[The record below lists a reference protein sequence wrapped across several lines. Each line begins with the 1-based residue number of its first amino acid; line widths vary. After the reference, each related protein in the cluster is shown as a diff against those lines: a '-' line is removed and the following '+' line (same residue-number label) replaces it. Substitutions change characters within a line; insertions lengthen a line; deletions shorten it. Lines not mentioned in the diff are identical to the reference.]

1 MSPELRAELERLAGI
16 PAKVD
21 ELLAAEQRSDARRDA
36 WVSERLVAQIAAAA
50 ETERGRGLI
59 EPGMEL
65 DQIPLLERAELRE
78 RFAELRRAGAEP
90 VALRRTSGSTGRP
103 VRALHGPETI
113 GYAAAARLR
122 QLAWFG
128 LEPADHPQ
136 LNMRIA
142 AAAEEPVLWRD
153 ERSVPLFWLNPY
165 RLDGDGLAAAHSEL
179 LAAGGVRL
187 AGAESSLLLAWAR
200 LYGQSD
206 CDPRELGLRLLIAGG
221 EMTEPDHRRIPAEVF
236 GCPVAELYGSHELG
250 IIAAECPGGSL
261 HVAEEAV
268 VVELLGPDGD
278 EVGAGEHGEVV
289 VTLLHNTEMPIL
301 RYRLGDVAAREPG
314 PCPCGRSGSRLQIG
328 VGRREE
334 MVAAPSGRMLHPRF
348 LRTVYERRF
357 GGALRAFHTTQVGP
371 AAFRVHLD
379 LDGPLP
385 AGTDELLASELAPYV
400 GVPVEVEVVAGSVPE
415 PGDRLRTFSRA
426 PGQAR

>member
-1 MSPELRAELERLAGI
+1 
-16 PAKVD
+16 
-21 ELLAAEQRSDARRDA
+21 
-36 WVSERLVAQIAAAA
+36 
-50 ETERGRGLI
+50 
-59 EPGMEL
+59 MEL
-65 DQIPLLERAELRE
+65 DEIPVLERAELRA
-78 RFAELRRAGAEP
+78 RFEDLRSAGTVP

-103 VRALHGPETI
+103 VRAVHGPATI

-122 QLAWFG
+122 QLTWFG
-128 LEPADHPQ
+128 LDPVDHPQ

-142 AAAEEPVLWRD
+142 AAADEPVLWRD
-153 ERSVPLFWLNPY
+153 ERPVPLFWLNPF
-165 RLDGDGLAAAHSEL
+165 RLTGNGLAAVHAEL

-200 LYGQSD
+200 LYEQGDSD
-206 CDPRELGLRLLIAGG
+206 PGELGLRLLIAGG
-221 EMTEPDHRRIPAEVF
+221 EMTELEHRRVPAAVF

-250 IIAAECPGGSL
+250 IIAAECPDGSL

-268 VVELLGPDGD
+268 VVELLGPDGR
-278 EVGAGEHGEVV
+278 EVPAGEHGEVV
-289 VTLLHNTEMPIL
+289 ASLLHNTEMPIL

-314 PCPCGRSGSRLQIG
+314 PCPCGRTGTRLQIG

-357 GGALRAFHTTQVGP
+357 GAALRAFHTTQVGP
-371 AAFRVHLD
+371 SAFTVRID
-379 LDGPLP
+379 LDGPAP
-385 AGTDELLASELAPYV
+385 ADAAETLAGELASYLGA
-400 GVPVEVEVVAGSVPE
+400 PVEVEVEVGPVAE

-426 PGQAR
+426 PDQAR